1 MTIGNLEPER
11 FCQSLGADRDRHRIV
26 SIFFRQSNCPSMIEI
41 NKKFFNNKKIL
52 HNLGALLCNN
62 IFRVTK
68 LDPNRYFFIFSVISD
83 MTAKLSVV

>member
-1 MTIGNLEPER
+1 
-11 FCQSLGADRDRHRIV
+11 
-26 SIFFRQSNCPSMIEI
+26 MIEI